1 MSSNFDEEAD
11 VRGFLGDTQEEFEGE
26 SSNGGLEVITTILMS
41 FFSSLVFDFLL
52 LSLLFTLY

>member
-26 SSNGGLEVITTILMS
+26 SSNGGLEVITRGGNS
-41 FFSSLVFDFLL
+41 CRGSCSCRV
-52 LSLLFTLY
+52 LFVST